1 MTENVNTGGLKT
13 FTNKG
18 DLKLDEE
25 RKKDIQEGYVKYY
38 ERKAKELRNKRILLI
53 VIGFILLAL
62 LGWAFLRMF

>member
-25 RKKDIQEGYVKYY
+25 RKKDIQEGYARYY
-38 ERKAKELRNKRILLI
+38 ERRARELRNKRILLI

-62 LGWAFLRMF
+62 LGWAFFRMF